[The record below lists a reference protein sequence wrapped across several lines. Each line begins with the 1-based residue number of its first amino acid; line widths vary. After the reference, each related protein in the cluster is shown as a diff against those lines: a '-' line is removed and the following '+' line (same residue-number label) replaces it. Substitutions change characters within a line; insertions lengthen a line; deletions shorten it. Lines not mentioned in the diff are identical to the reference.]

1 MLKDSPSGYGLVTIL
16 FHWVCAPL
24 IIFLFGLGVYMRS
37 LDYYSPWYHR
47 APALHISL
55 GLAVLLLM
63 SLRAIWRSRSTSP
76 APIPTISASQYLAA
90 NIVKIA
96 LYIFVFL
103 ICISGYFITTA
114 EGQAASFFDL
124 FGIPPSIELS
134 ADNVDRAGKIH
145 KYLAWGII
153 GIVILHA
160 GAALFHHFIKR
171 DRTLLRMLKPA
182 SPSNPISPS
191 NPMSPSKKTD

>member
-1 MLKDSPSGYGLVTIL
+1 MLKDSLSGYGLVTIL

-24 IIFLFGLGVYMRS
+24 IIFLFGLGVFMRT
-37 LDYYSPWYHR
+37 LDYYSPWYHP

-55 GLAVLLLM
+55 GILVFLLM
-63 SLRAIWRSRSTSP
+63 SLRAIWRSRSASP

-90 NIVKIA
+90 NMVKIA

-103 ICISGYFITTA
+103 ICISGYLITTA
-114 EGQAASFFDL
+114 DGQAASFFDV
-124 FGIPPSIELS
+124 FGIPATIKLN
-134 ADNVDRAGKIH
+134 AVNVDRAGLIH

-171 DRTLLRMLKPA
+171 DRTLIRMLKPA
-182 SPSNPISPS
+182 NSSDKAN
-191 NPMSPSKKTD
+191 